1 MLSFPRTCHWMGLRW
16 LMAPLLLAAVSGSPG
31 FAGTQ
36 PKSSDPEKAEALIQ
50 GLSSPS
56 FRIRLQAETDCRQ
69 SGDEMLPALNAALK
83 SSDPELRRRA
93 RFLIER
99 IENDLL
105 SDSLNSFLQ
114 PGSSSSLPGWSIVED
129 LVEDTPEVRAAYAG
143 ILKGN
148 AELSRAL
155 AHPED
160 IPNEIQ
166 RELQSRNLL
175 GTIPRTISPTDT
187 SALLLLL
194 IHPDANY
201 SADLGEVASRMVWAG
216 VSHAEIDVE
225 TLRNP
230 SRASA
235 IGKNAAILEIL
246 RALVTRWVTIPKA
259 GTPHD
264 RLLTATRL
272 GLPEAVAPAL
282 EIIRQKDS
290 PHVIG
295 TAFVAIANYG
305 GANEMAI
312 VESMLDD
319 EFELSSSRKNESDGT
334 TSSTQLRDVALATLI
349 EMTHQ
354 DPQQY
359 GMKMF
364 PRDSEKRVS
373 AFPVV
378 FESTDKRD
386 LAFEKWRAWSRA
398 NLRKYWPQPQQA
410 VEGMPL

>member
-1 MLSFPRTCHWMGLRW
+1 MGLRW
-16 LMAPLLLAAVSGSPG
+16 LVAPLLLAAVSGSPG
-31 FAGTQ
+31 FAGPQ
-36 PKSSDPEKAEALIQ
+36 PKSSDPAKAEALIQ

-114 PGSSSSLPGWSIVED
+114 PGSSSSLPGWAIVED
-129 LVEDTPEVRAAYAG
+129 LVDDTPEVRAAYAG

-295 TAFVAIANYG
+295 AAFVAIANYG